1 MTKKKKIILGTI
13 AGLCIAAVISVAAY
27 GMILYLDYIAK
38 IHICL
43 AGVK

>member
-27 GMILYLDYIAK
+27 NK
-38 IHICL
+38 NTQ
-43 AGVK
+43 KTFKKREPF